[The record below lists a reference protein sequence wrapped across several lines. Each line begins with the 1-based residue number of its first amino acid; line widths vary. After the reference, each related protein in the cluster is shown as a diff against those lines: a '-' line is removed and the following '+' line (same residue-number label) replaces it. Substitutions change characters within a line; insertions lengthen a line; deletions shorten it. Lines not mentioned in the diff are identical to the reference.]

1 VATVD
6 DVSGIGYNGGVRQ
19 EPRMGS
25 VSASIGQLDSRP
37 CSSGACLT
45 ADLILDAGGYLY
57 LQQG

>member
-1 VATVD
+1 MAID
-6 DVSGIGYNGGVRQ
+6 GRGRFWYDVGVRQ

-57 LQQG
+57 LRRG